1 MTLPDMEDLKSND
14 ADRILPI
21 CMSVG
26 CMSGGK
32 NHYLHMAGTALRTLI
47 RLADGDFCPKTAY
60 FTKRCRVDNGV
71 LRHMGGEQSITCGI
85 VGRDRALVPIISALS
100 KKRYREVNEE
110 ALAYVGELLNSI
122 EEIYAGNLRQSGIL
136 LEKEELQSSVHMKE
150 ITAPEMLV
158 LPLHVMGEEF
168 SLVIAEGNRVEM
180 IVSD

>member
-1 MTLPDMEDLKSND
+1 
-14 ADRILPI
+14 
-21 CMSVG
+21 
-26 CMSGGK
+26 
-32 NHYLHMAGTALRTLI
+32 
-47 RLADGDFCPKTAY
+47 
-60 FTKRCRVDNGV
+60 
-71 LRHMGGEQSITCGI
+71 MGGEQSITCGI

-158 LPLHVMGEEF
+158 LPLYVMGEEF
-168 SLVIAEGNRVEM
+168 SLVIAEGNMVEM

>member
-1 MTLPDMEDLKSND
+1 MLFRS
-14 ADRILPI
+14 
-21 CMSVG
+21 
-26 CMSGGK
+26 
-32 NHYLHMAGTALRTLI
+32 
-47 RLADGDFCPKTAY
+47 
-60 FTKRCRVDNGV
+60 
-71 LRHMGGEQSITCGI
+71 I